1 MSVPEIYKQTDA
13 RYGRMLYNPN
23 DTYLGRS
30 LDLYGEFSEGEV
42 ELFRQV
48 VKPGFTVLDIGAN
61 IGCHTVFMA
70 QAMQNSGRIIAIEP
84 QRLTFQLLCANV
96 ALNSLFNVQCLN
108 NAVGDSEGTIAVPVL
123 NPACEQNFGG
133 LDLRQHEEGETIKKL
148 TVDSLDLPTC
158 QFIKLDV
165 EGMEIMALTG
175 ARETISKYKPVLYVE
190 NDREEHRED
199 LIRLIAS
206 YDYRM
211 YWHLPPLFNPDNHR
225 KNPENVFRNIVSR
238 NMLCIHNDIE
248 INVANLPEVEVLA
261 AP

>member
-1 MSVPEIYKQTDA
+1 M
-13 RYGRMLYNPN
+13 
-23 DTYLGRS
+23 
-30 LDLYGEFSEGEV
+30 
-42 ELFRQV
+42 
-48 VKPGFTVLDIGAN
+48 LDIGAN

-70 QAMQNSGRIIAIEP
+70 QAMQNSGWIIAIEP

-108 NAVGDSEGTIAVPVL
+108 NAVGDSEGTIVVPVL
-123 NPACEQNFGG
+123 NPASEQNFGG
-133 LDLRQHEEGETIKKL
+133 LDLRQHEEGETVKKI
-148 TVDSLDLPTC
+148 TVDSLDLHRF

-175 ARETISKYKPVLYVE
+175 ARETISKCKPVLYVE
-190 NDREEHRED
+190 NDREENSEG

-206 YDYRM
+206 YNYRM

-225 KNPENVFRNIVSR
+225 KNPENVFGNIVSR
-238 NMLCIHNDIE
+238 NMLCIHNDSG
-248 INVANLPEVEVLA
+248 INVPNLPKVEVLA